1 MCTPAI
7 DSANCDIVR
16 LLRAEVAATSAALH
30 KLLEVVNAIKED
42 IALIREANRSSSN
55 SGTKFVCPLG
65 CGAEFSRVCKCEAIC

>member
-1 MCTPAI
+1 MTTEI
-7 DSANCDIVR
+7 R
-16 LLRAEVAATSAALH
+16 MLRAEVAASRVAVDEV
-30 KLLEVVNAIKED
+30 LEAVKSIKAD